1 MQPVP
6 AIPIRKRWVVAPN
19 DLQAAQ
25 SLSKELAI
33 PLVTAQ
39 ILAQRGLDSPETAE
53 AFLKPELADL
63 HDPSLLPD
71 YDKAVREILNAKEKG
86 DTIFIHGDYDVDGVT
101 SASLLTRFLKS
112 IGCKVIT
119 HVPHRMKEGYGIHE
133 SAVESARAVGAKL
146 FLTCDCGISAHDQ
159 VNQANEAGMVVVVT
173 DHHTVGSEI
182 PNAAAV
188 VNPHRPD
195 SAYPFDELSG
205 AGVVFKLCEGLTRE
219 LGHNPTHY
227 YRAFLDLAALG
238 TIADVMPLI
247 DENRIIAKFG
257 LEQLAKTKKVGLIEL
272 MRVAGIEPG
281 GSKPIKAYHVGFGI
295 GPRLNAAGRLDDA
308 AISLDLLL
316 ESDPE
321 KAREMAQEIDGI
333 NNERKAE
340 QERIYQEAVQKVL
353 AEGKAEKNVIVI
365 ASENWHSGVI
375 GIVAGKLVEF
385 FRRPCFVASI
395 DPKSGTIKGS
405 ARSIPGFNLADAL
418 RNHEGLV
425 SGGGHAMAAGFSAD
439 IGAIN
444 ELNNALHDYAGGFLT
459 EDDFMPQI
467 KIDAEVDP
475 SFVTMAMAESLS
487 MLEPFGVGNPE
498 PVFLARNMQFAQ
510 VLPTRNPSIV
520 RLVIRHSKG
529 TSNGVMFSGGEAMAS
544 WDRNQAVD
552 VVFRAM
558 VDEYN
563 GSRSVKWEVRDF
575 APAEPTSLS

>member
-1 MQPVP
+1 
-6 AIPIRKRWVVAPN
+6 
-19 DLQAAQ
+19 
-25 SLSKELAI
+25 
-33 PLVTAQ
+33 LVTAQ
-39 ILAQRGLDSPETAE
+39 ILSQRGFESPEIAE
-53 AFLKPELADL
+53 AFLKPELTDL
-63 HDPSLLPD
+63 HDPRLLPD
-71 YDKAVREILNAKEKG
+71 YDLAVKAILNAKEKG

-101 SASLLTRFLKS
+101 SASLFTRFLKS
-112 IGCKVIT
+112 IGCHVVT

-133 SAVESARAVGAKL
+133 SAVESARATGAKL

-159 VNQANEAGMVVVVT
+159 VDQANEAGMAVVVT

-182 PNAAAV
+182 PKAVAV

-195 SAYPFDELSG
+195 SKYPFEELSG
-205 AGVVFKLCEGLTRE
+205 AGVAFKLCEGLTRE
-219 LGHNPTHY
+219 LGHNPSHY

-272 MRVAGIEPG
+272 MKVAGIAPG
-281 GSKPIKAYHVGFGI
+281 GGKPLKAYHVGFGI

-321 KAREMAQEIDGI
+321 RARTMAEEIDSI
-333 NNERKAE
+333 NNERKTE

-365 ASENWHSGVI
+365 ANENWHSGVI
-375 GIVAGKLVEF
+375 GIVAGKLVEY

-395 DPKSGTIKGS
+395 DPKSGMIKGS

-418 RNHEGLV
+418 RSHEGLI
-425 SGGGHAMAAGFSAD
+425 SGGGHAMAAGFSAEVA
-439 IGAIN
+439 AIDD
-444 ELNNALHDYAGGFLT
+444 LNNALHDYAGGILS
-459 EDDFMPQI
+459 EDDFLPQI
-467 KIDAEVDP
+467 RIDAEIDP
-475 SFVTMAMAESLS
+475 SSVSMAMAESLA

-498 PVFLARNMQFAQ
+498 PVFLARGVQFAQ

-520 RLVIRHSKG
+520 RLVVRHSKG
-529 TSNGVMFSGGEAMAS
+529 TSNGVMFSGGEAMAG
-544 WDRNQAVD
+544 WDRNQQVD

-575 APAEPTSLS
+575 APSEPTSLS